1 MDRIGRYKILSEL
14 GRGAMGV
21 VYRAEDPKI
30 GREVAIKTLKLAD
43 KGDESEIDGL
53 RERLMREAQSAG
65 RLSHPGIVTV
75 YDVDEED
82 GIAYIAMEFVEG
94 RTLDSY
100 LREGLMQ
107 DLAFGAEVL
116 LQAAVALDYAH
127 SQDVVHRDVK
137 PANLMVTANNVVK
150 VMDFGIARISS
161 SQLTQTGTVMGTPS
175 YMSPEQVRGEGLD
188 GRADQFSLG
197 VMAYELLT
205 GKKPFAGDNLTA
217 VIFKIVSS
225 DAVPASTLCP
235 WLGPQVDKVL
245 ARALAKK
252 PEDRFASC
260 RALAESFQAAV
271 EGVIVPE
278 GAEVATTPGLDPVV
292 TQGVARDLAAANDET
307 QISTS
312 SDLAAETQTLEEA
325 VKLPPIDRSASVEGY
340 EEEHSGSRWVARL
353 AVLAAVVALAFAGA
367 VQSTAGGLLTDPFAA
382 TEKAWAIWMGT
393 PVEPLEELVDVPPV
407 TIDDGGVVFEEFD
420 PLDSPEPVPE
430 PEPETV
436 EAEPAATPTEE
447 VALAENVASEVVDDA
462 PDSVEPQAV
471 EAAPVAVPA
480 PVPAAPVAAA
490 PARNVAPRT
499 ASVYF
504 RTTPP
509 GATVVVDERSEW
521 TCRTPCRLPNL
532 TAGRRTVVARMA
544 GFQTTRRTF
553 TAGSDP
559 QMIVEIGLEDARV
572 QLLLSSVPD
581 GADIYI
587 DGQMRREKTDA
598 KIPLPE
604 GTYRVRVTKS
614 GVGEAEQVVN
624 VNRQSLP
631 FAHCVLEGTA
641 P

>member
-43 KGDESEIDGL
+43 KADASEVDGL

-107 DLAFGAEVL
+107 DLSFGAEVL

-205 GKKPFAGDNLTA
+205 GKKPFVGDNLTA

-225 DAVPASTLCP
+225 EVVPATTLCP
-235 WLGPQVDKVL
+235 WLGPQVDQVL

-260 RALAESFQAAV
+260 RALAESFQAAI

-278 GAEVATTPGLDPVV
+278 GAEVATASGLDPVV

-312 SDLAAETQTLEEA
+312 SDLAADTQVLDEA
-325 VKLPPIDRSASVEGY
+325 VTLPPSERAASSDVDVD
-340 EEEHSGSRWVARL
+340 EEEHSGSRWVAWV

-367 VQSTAGGLLTDPFAA
+367 VESTAGGLLTDPVAA
-382 TEKAWAIWMGT
+382 TEQAWAVWFGA
-393 PVEPLEELVDVPPV
+393 PVEPVEEIVDAPPV
-407 TIDDGGVVFEEFD
+407 TIDDGGVMFEEIV
-420 PLDSPEPVPE
+420 PLDSPEPE
-430 PEPETV
+430 SV
-436 EAEPAATPTEE
+436 EAGPVAAPTEE
-447 VALAENVASEVVDDA
+447 VALAEELPTEVVD
-462 PDSVEPQAV
+462 SEPETIEPEVV
-471 EAAPVAVPA
+471 EAAPVEVPA
-480 PVPAAPVAAA
+480 PVPAVPVVAA
-490 PARNVAPRT
+490 PPRNVAPRT

-504 RTTPP
+504 RTSPS
-509 GATVVVDERSEW
+509 GAMVVVDERAEW

-559 QMIVEIGLEDARV
+559 QLIVEIGLEDARV
-572 QLLLSSVPD
+572 QLLLSSEPD

-587 DGQMRREKTDA
+587 DGQLRKEKTDA
-598 KIPLPE
+598 KIALPE
-604 GTYRVRVTKS
+604 GTYVVRVSKD

-631 FAHCVLEGTA
+631 FARFVLEGTA